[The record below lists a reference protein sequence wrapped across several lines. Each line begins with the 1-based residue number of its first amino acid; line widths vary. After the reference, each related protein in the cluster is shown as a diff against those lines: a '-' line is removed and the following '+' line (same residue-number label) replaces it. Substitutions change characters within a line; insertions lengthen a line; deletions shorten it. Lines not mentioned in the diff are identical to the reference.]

1 MCSGFFAICLGLM
14 KVPCSAPVCL
24 LSSAGREGRGRGG
37 GGRERSDFTFLP
49 FSSMQVQGNTC
60 LHFTPGKRT
69 RGAEEGGIGIWKK
82 RRD

>member
-1 MCSGFFAICLGLM
+1 MLGASL
-14 KVPCSAPVCL
+14 SAL
-24 LSSAGREGRGRGG
+24 LCGEGREWKRRG
-37 GGRERSDFTFLP
+37 ERSDFTFLP